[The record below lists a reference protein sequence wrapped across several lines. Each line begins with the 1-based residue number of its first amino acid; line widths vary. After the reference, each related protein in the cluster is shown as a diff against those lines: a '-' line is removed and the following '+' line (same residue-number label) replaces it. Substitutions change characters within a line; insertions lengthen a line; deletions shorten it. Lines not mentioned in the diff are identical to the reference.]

1 MTENEVARAHS
12 TCRYTGAWRPAGG
25 CDRPSRGLVASRP
38 PARLPPPQ
46 RLPVGYPF
54 LVAIQRETTCSP
66 WTLRAR
72 SPRGEFGAKEIGTRP
87 ALKPAA
93 QAARWDARSASTA
106 NKHLGRL
113 VGPALFCAAI
123 AVAGPASAQP
133 TPGTPPSA
141 QTGPNAPGS
150 AQQTPN
156 AETPPGGIAR
166 GVIPAPHAV
175 DPGMV
180 TPPPAS
186 AQGTMP
192 VLKPP
197 AAAR

>member
-25 CDRPSRGLVASRP
+25 CDRPSRGLVAFRP

-72 SPRGEFGAKEIGTRP
+72 SRRGEFGAKEIGTRP

-93 QAARWDARSASTA
+93 QAARWTQGAHPWRTSTWADRSVPLCSAPRSQSLGRHRRSPRPARHLRPKRARMRQAARSRHPMPRPRPAALPAASYQ
-106 NKHLGRL
+106 RL
-113 VGPALFCAAI
+113 VLSTRAWSHPRPRARRGPCR
-123 AVAGPASAQP
+123 S
-133 TPGTPPSA
+133 
-141 QTGPNAPGS
+141 
-150 AQQTPN
+150 
-156 AETPPGGIAR
+156 
-166 GVIPAPHAV
+166 
-175 DPGMV
+175 
-180 TPPPAS
+180 
-186 AQGTMP
+186 
-192 VLKPP
+192 
-197 AAAR
+197 

>member
-1 MTENEVARAHS
+1 M
-12 TCRYTGAWRPAGG
+12 P
-25 CDRPSRGLVASRP
+25 
-38 PARLPPPQ
+38 
-46 RLPVGYPF
+46 
-54 LVAIQRETTCSP
+54 
-66 WTLRAR
+66 
-72 SPRGEFGAKEIGTRP
+72 
-87 ALKPAA
+87 
-93 QAARWDARSASTA
+93 
-106 NKHLGRL
+106 NKHLGRS

-166 GVIPAPHAV
+166 GVIPAPRAV

-180 TPPPAS
+180 APPPAS